1 MKKILLLTALCAAVI
16 TFTGC
21 AAMKSVNDNTP
32 HTTLTGK
39 IAGQPF
45 LIENPKDTALE
56 NLTVEATTNGTARI
70 HIDKLTT
77 ATNPQV
83 VAATGIA
90 GEKLVEAGADAFERG
105 MKAAGAAAGA
115 ALGAAIK

>member
-70 HIDKLTT
+70 HIDKLTMPRIPRWSPPP
-77 ATNPQV
+77 ASRARNWWKPGPMRLS
-83 VAATGIA
+83 AA
-90 GEKLVEAGADAFERG
+90 
-105 MKAAGAAAGA
+105 
-115 ALGAAIK
+115 